1 MLLSTEILL
10 ILKITLPNAKNALHF
25 LKRTFRMQWASLR
38 SAYLLRSEFQ
48 KIIQTLFLFLVYAYI
63 PFKCL

>member
-10 ILKITLPNAKNALHF
+10 ILKITLQNAKNALHF

-38 SAYLLRSEFQ
+38 SAHLLRSEFQ